1 MDQVSF
7 LEMLGRKDPELRRWG
22 LYISETLSDALKQ
35 KGYPDCF
42 IKIPVVPR
50 VKTLDSARGKLVRKG
65 YTDPLRQMTDLVGVR
80 FVVLLTEEIEIL
92 SKLVESC
99 TAWQASV
106 ARDHLEER
114 STNTKVF
121 DYQSKHYEIRPTAE
135 TMALLA
141 LDHSFCC
148 ELQIRTLL
156 QHAYAEMVHD
166 NLYKPTGSVP
176 PMAERHVARSMA
188 LIETTDEIFS
198 TTMELLAKAN
208 EPRESFKRQLK
219 IEYER
224 SLDIAPHSSNTK
236 IENLILDSFQELV
249 NDESLQ
255 AITELLRLKP
265 YIKNKIKVRLDQ
277 PLLFRERIIFF
288 IYQLVSTI
296 PYEELCE
303 RWPLAGDW
311 RSLELVK
318 ADLNA

>member
-1 MDQVSF
+1 MDQISF
-7 LEMLGRKDPELRRWG
+7 LEMLSQQEAHLRRWG
-22 LYISETLSDALKQ
+22 LYVSETLSDALKHA
-35 KGYPDCF
+35 GYADCF

-50 VKTLDSARGKLVRKG
+50 VKTLESARGKLIRKG

-80 FVVLLTEEIEIL
+80 FVVLLTEEIGVL

-99 TAWQASV
+99 PAWEASV

-114 STNTKVF
+114 TANTKVF

-135 TMALLA
+135 TMTLLS

-166 NLYKPTGSVP
+166 NLYKPSGSVP

-198 TTMELLAKAN
+198 TTIELLAQAN
-208 EPRESFKRQLK
+208 EPREQFKRQLQL
-219 IEYER
+219 IYER
-224 SLDIAPHSSNTK
+224 SLDSVPHASNVKT
-236 IENLILDSFQELV
+236 ENLILDSFQEFV
-249 NDESLQ
+249 DEESLQ
-255 AITELLRLKP
+255 AIEALLRLKP
-265 YIKNKIKVRLDQ
+265 YIKAKIKVRLEQ
-277 PLLFRERIIFF
+277 PLLFRERTILFL
-288 IYQLVSTI
+288 YYLVSKLS
-296 PYEELCE
+296 YDELRE